1 MGSKSSSLR
10 VMTCRGVV
18 CWGAEEEWRVEEIQ
32 VDPPKGS
39 EVRIKMLF
47 ASVCH
52 SDILCSQGFPSP
64 LYPRV
69 LGHEGVRIVESVG
82 EEVEEL
88 KEGDVVI
95 PAYIGECRECENC
108 NSERTN
114 LCLRY
119 PLSLNGMLPDGTSRM
134 SIRGQT
140 LYHLLSCSTWSEY
153 TVSDANYVVKV
164 DPGVALPHASFLSC
178 GFSTGFGAAW
188 MDSKVESGSSVAVI
202 GLGAVGLGAIGG
214 ARAQGATTIIGVDE
228 NGMKRDKGEAF
239 GMTHFIN
246 PGDHKSSD
254 SADLKSISEMVKEL
268 TGGVGVDYCFECTG
282 VPGLINQAL
291 EATKVGKGK
300 AVVVGAGLKPLVQI
314 NLLYLLMGR
323 TLKGTTF
330 GGLKSK
336 THLPLLLHKSKNKE
350 IQLDEL
356 LTHEMKWEDVPRAH
370 EILKRSDCVKIVI
383 KI

>member
-1 MGSKSSSLR
+1 MGSKSGSSR
-10 VMTCRGVV
+10 AITCKGVV

-39 EVRIKMLF
+39 EVRMKMLF
-47 ASVCH
+47 ASICH
-52 SDILCSQGFPSP
+52 TDLLYSQGFPLP

-69 LGHEGVRIVESVG
+69 LGHEGVGIVESVG

-95 PAYIGECRECENC
+95 PTYVGECRECENC
-108 NSERTN
+108 KSDRTN

-119 PLSLNGMLPDGTSRM
+119 PLSVNGVLPDGTSRM
-134 SIRGQT
+134 SIRGQA

-164 DPGVALPHASFLSC
+164 DPGVALPHASLLSC
-178 GFSTGFGAAW
+178 GFSSGFGAAW

-214 ARAQGATTIIGVDE
+214 ARAQGATTIIGVDK
-228 NGMKRDKGEAF
+228 NGMKKDKGEVF

-246 PGDHKSSD
+246 PDDHKSSD
-254 SADLKSISEMVKEL
+254 GTHSKSISEMVKDL
-268 TGGVGVDYCFECTG
+268 TGGAGVDYCFECSG
-282 VPGLINQAL
+282 VPNLIDQAL
-291 EATKVGKGK
+291 EATKVGKGR
-300 AVVVGAGLKPLVQI
+300 AVVLGAGPTHVVEI
-314 NLLYLLMGR
+314 NFMGLMMGR
-323 TLKGTTF
+323 TLKGTIF

-336 THLPLLLHKSKNKE
+336 THLPLLVHKSKDEE
-350 IQLDEL
+350 IPLDEL
-356 LTHEMKWEDVPRAH
+356 LTHEMKLEDVPTAR
-370 EILKRSDCVKIVI
+370 EVLKRSDCVKILI

>member
-1 MGSKSSSLR
+1 MMSSSG
-10 VMTCRGVV
+10 VITCKGVV
-18 CWGAEEEWRVEEIQ
+18 CWGAEEEWKVEEIQ

-39 EVRIKMLF
+39 EVRMKMLL

-52 SDILCSQGFPSP
+52 TDVLFSLGFPVP

-69 LGHEGVRIVESVG
+69 LGHEGVGIVEGVG
-82 EEVEEL
+82 EEVKEL
-88 KEGDVVI
+88 KIGDVVI
-95 PAYIGECRECENC
+95 PAFLGECGECENC
-108 NSERTN
+108 NSEKTN
-114 LCLRY
+114 LCHRH
-119 PLSLNGMLPDGTSRM
+119 PLSFTGVLPDGTSRM

-140 LYHLLSCSTWSEY
+140 LYHVLSCSTWSEY

-164 DPGVALPHASFLSC
+164 DPDVALPHASFLSC

-202 GLGAVGLGAIGG
+202 GLGAVGLGAIEG
-214 ARAQGATTIIGVDE
+214 ARVQGATTIIGVDK
-228 NGMKRDKGEAF
+228 NGMKKDKGEAF

-246 PGDHKSSD
+246 PDDQQSSGNAD
-254 SADLKSISEMVKEL
+254 SKSISEMVKNL

-282 VPGLINQAL
+282 VPDLINQAL

-300 AVVVGAGLKPLVQI
+300 AVVVGEGLHHFVQI
-314 NLLYLLMGR
+314 SVLNLLMGR
-323 TLKGTTF
+323 TLKGTIF

-336 THLPLLLHKSKNKE
+336 THLPLLFHKSKTKE

-356 LTHEMKWEDVPRAH
+356 LTHEIKLEDAPKTL
-370 EILKRSDCVKIVI
+370 EILKQPNCVKILI